1 MNNLSISLAQQLP
14 PSSEKTVATRSQLVS
29 NAREWAQKAISITA
43 NIEPPERTEECD
55 VSCAVATHN
64 LGEFA
69 EMLGDV
75 KEARKR
81 FVEAMS
87 LAQAVGFKEGVIN
100 SGMALRRL
108 DGRDKKKT

>member
-1 MNNLSISLAQQLP
+1 VNNLSISLAQQLP
-14 PSSEKTVATRSQLVS
+14 PPSSKTAATRTQLVS
-29 NAREWAQKAISITA
+29 NARQWAQKAISIAA
-43 NIEPPERTEECD
+43 NIKPPERTEECD

-81 FVEAMS
+81 FVEAMN
-87 LAQAVGFKEGVIN
+87 LAQAVGFKEGVVN
-100 SGMALRRL
+100 SGRALRRL
-108 DGRDKKKT
+108 DGNDKKKT